1 MILLDAVYIH
11 SHGGKSVLVYLLK
24 ALERNNRFDEI
35 FIFFDTRITIKNRNF
50 KENLNFI
57 KVKANHFSRKN
68 AYLTKLNKINKV
80 ICIANV
86 PPPIKLKKEV
96 IIYFHNALL
105 VDFNEKLYF
114 SKRYINFLLKNLYI
128 KFFSDKN
135 YKWVVQTNYMKDLLF
150 HNFDIFKRNIKI
162 IPFYDV
168 EDINFERKEFNSDN
182 VNFLCVTSDEKH
194 KNLDFLI
201 TAFKKSS
208 FGSKVI
214 LRVSSDGQNFIDN
227 NKELIFEGK
236 LSRNEIIQL
245 YKISE
250 YLIVPSKIESF
261 GLTILEGIKA
271 GCNVLVSQIPAFKET
286 CIPSIFFNPDKI
298 EEIVLAFEAA
308 EALDYKETSSI
319 KVKNEIDIFIKL
331 IFNNV

>member
-11 SHGGKSVLVYLLK
+11 SHGGKSVLMYLLK

-35 FIFFDTRITIKNRNF
+35 FVFFDTRIKINNLNF

-57 KVKANHFSRKN
+57 KVKPNHFSRKN

-80 ICIANV
+80 ICIANI
-86 PPPIKLKKEV
+86 PPPIKLKNEV

-105 VDFNEKLYF
+105 IEFNEKTYL
-114 SKRYINFLLKNLYI
+114 SKRYINFFLKNLYI
-128 KFFSDKN
+128 KIFSEKN

-150 HNFDIFKRNIKI
+150 HNFQILKRNIKI
-162 IPFYDV
+162 IPFYDI
-168 EDINFERKEFNSDN
+168 EDIKFERKKFSSDTI
-182 VNFLCVTSDEKH
+182 NFLCVTSDEKH
-194 KNLDFLI
+194 KNLDFLT
-201 TAFKKSS
+201 TAFINSS
-208 FGSKVI
+208 FRSKVI
-214 LRVSSDGQNFIDN
+214 LRISSKGQNFKDK

-236 LSRNEIIQL
+236 LSKNQIIKL

-271 GCNVLVSQIPAFKET
+271 GCNVLVSDIPAFNEI

-298 EEIVLAFEAA
+298 EKIGLALKAA
-308 EALDYKETSSI
+308 EILDYKETSSI
-319 KVKNEIDIFIKL
+319 KGKNEIDIFIKL